1 MNLDILYAVT
11 ARPPRQVTTPK
22 KEVKKVTDS
31 AVISAD
37 SHEAPQT
44 QLPPAPQTQ
53 LPPAPLTRKQL
64 AQTNN
69 TDDANPATNDDTN
82 FKHIDIEI

>member
-37 SHEAPQT
+37 SHEAPQ
-44 QLPPAPQTQ
+44 AQ
-53 LPPAPLTRKQL
+53 LPPAPLTRKQQ
-64 AQTNN
+64 AQASTSA
-69 TDDANPATNDDTN
+69 DAKQATSDNTN
-82 FKHIDIEI
+82 FTHIDIEI

>member
-44 QLPPAPQTQ
+44 QLPPAP
-53 LPPAPLTRKQL
+53 LTRKQL